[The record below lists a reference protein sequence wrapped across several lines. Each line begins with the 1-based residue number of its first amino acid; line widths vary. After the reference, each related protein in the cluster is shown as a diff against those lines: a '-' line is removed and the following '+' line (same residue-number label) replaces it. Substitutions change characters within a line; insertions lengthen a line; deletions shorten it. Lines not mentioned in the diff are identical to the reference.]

1 MDDTMPDTMPD
12 NGPQDSPYTRVEP
25 QNRRRGG
32 LADEVAS
39 YVRDLIL
46 TGALKPGVKVDQ
58 DAIAS
63 ALDVS
68 RSPIREALIVLG
80 QEGLLDA
87 APRRGFFVARLT
99 PDDIIDHYELYGVV
113 SGRASAMAA
122 DTLKDEQIAELE
134 AIQKRFV
141 ADSHEDLSALN
152 DEFHRIINA
161 AAPRRTRWLLRL
173 LVRSVP
179 ADYYEFADGWDGKAV
194 EHHRKILDAVVERDA
209 QRAREA
215 METHLHESGVAAT
228 EALRRQGFWS
238 DVEE

>member
-1 MDDTMPDTMPD
+1 MADAIAD
-12 NGPQDSPYTRVEP
+12 NTPYTRVEP
-25 QNRRRGG
+25 QMRRRGG
-32 LADEVAS
+32 LPDEVAS

-46 TGALKPGVKVDQ
+46 TGALKPGAKIDQ
-58 DAIAS
+58 DAIAN

-80 QEGLLDA
+80 QEGLLDV

-99 PDDIIDHYELYGVV
+99 PDDIIDHYELYGVI
-113 SGRASAMAA
+113 SGRAAAMAA

-152 DEFHRIINA
+152 DDFHRIINA

-179 ADYYEFADGWDGKAV
+179 ANYYEFADGWDEKAV
-194 EHHRKILDAVVERDA
+194 EHHRKILNAVIERDA

-215 METHLHESGVAAT
+215 MEAHLHESGVAAT
-228 EALRRQGFWS
+228 EALRRQGFWN
-238 DVEE
+238 DEEE

>member
-1 MDDTMPDTMPD
+1 MANEQDEATTMGEA
-12 NGPQDSPYTRVEP
+12 NPYIRVEP
-25 QNRRRGG
+25 QQRRRGG
-32 LADEVAS
+32 LADEVAG

-58 DAIAS
+58 DAIAD

-80 QEGLLDA
+80 QEGLLDV

-113 SGRASAMAA
+113 SGRAAAMAA

-134 AIQKRFV
+134 EIQQRFV
-141 ADSHEDLSALN
+141 ADSPDLSALN
-152 DEFHRIINA
+152 EEFHRIINA

-179 ADYYEFADGWDGKAV
+179 ANYYEFADGWDEKAV
-194 EHHRKILDAVVERDA
+194 EHHRRILNAVIARDA
-209 QRAREA
+209 DGARQA
-215 METHLHESGVAAT
+215 MEAHLHESGVAAT

-238 DVEE
+238 DEGD

>member
-1 MDDTMPDTMPD
+1 MGDADDMAVETNDGT
-12 NGPQDSPYTRVEP
+12 PYNRVEP
-25 QNRRRGG
+25 QQRRRGG
-32 LADEVAS
+32 LAEEVAG

-58 DAIAS
+58 DAIAD
-63 ALDVS
+63 ALGVS

-80 QEGLLDA
+80 QEGLLDF

-99 PDDIIDHYELYGVV
+99 PADIIDHYELYGLV
-113 SGRASAMAA
+113 SGRAAAMAA

-134 AIQKRFV
+134 EIQQRFV

-152 DEFHRIINA
+152 ESFHRIINA

-179 ADYYEFADGWDGKAV
+179 ADYYEFADGWDEKAV
-194 EHHRKILDAVVERDA
+194 EHHRRILNAVIAGDADG
-209 QRAREA
+209 ARQA
-215 METHLHESGVAAT
+215 MEAHLHESGVAAT
-228 EALRRQGFWS
+228 EALQRQGFWS
-238 DVEE
+238 DEED